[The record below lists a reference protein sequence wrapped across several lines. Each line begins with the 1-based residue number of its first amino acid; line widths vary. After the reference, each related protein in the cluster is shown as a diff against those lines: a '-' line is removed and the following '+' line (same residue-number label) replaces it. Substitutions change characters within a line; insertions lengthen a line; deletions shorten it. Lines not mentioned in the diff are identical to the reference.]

1 MVIPACWRV
10 EQNQTEKRSGAWRR
24 QRRLRCLPPS
34 HILNKQFYFL
44 THRLGPYL
52 FTGDEGCSA
61 DREERQETTEV
72 GDWVRVVKG
81 AWTAKG
87 ESKFSEPLEVR
98 KVYKYAV
105 LLSDGNVWNRG
116 KVIKVPV
123 WCSQAKLF
131 NMGNKLGNNV
141 DDDTSASEP
150 PLNKSEHEGV
160 KVRDKSELRRPMRFD
175 DYVEQ

>member
-1 MVIPACWRV
+1 MSEIP
-10 EQNQTEKRSGAWRR
+10 
-24 QRRLRCLPPS
+24 
-34 HILNKQFYFL
+34 
-44 THRLGPYL
+44 
-52 FTGDEGCSA
+52 GDYK
-61 DREERQETTEV
+61 V

-123 WCSQAKLF
+123 WCSQEKLL
-131 NMGNKLGNNV
+131 NMGNKSGNNV
-141 DDDTSASEP
+141 DEDTSTSEP
-150 PLNKSEHEGV
+150 PMKKSEHEGV
-160 KVRDKSELRRPMRFD
+160 KVKVFVFYMMLLLLYFEGKGVCSILKILFRAPCDGDSSVLVCGTESDGEREAKRGRGSGGCGVSLPVMF
-175 DYVEQ
+175 